1 MSSKGSFQPTLPCD
15 FRLMLGSVLINK
27 PNRDV
32 LEAVLVQHTGAIFKK
47 QSRCY
52 VQKEQ
57 TRLCTVT
64 SALSHGRLLVYSES
78 QPEITFIH
86 YDYDQDHDYEYDCV
100 FKECLD
106 VVLRDTAQWG
116 QY

>member
-1 MSSKGSFQPTLPCD
+1 M
-15 FRLMLGSVLINK
+15 
-27 PNRDV
+27 
-32 LEAVLVQHTGAIFKK
+32 
-47 QSRCY
+47 
-52 VQKEQ
+52 QKEQ